1 MMKLLYATNLGENTL
16 SFDMIEDLLV
26 LKQAGLEEIVFLQTI
41 PDVMMDKRE
50 ATVREKWLSDLSDL
64 GITARFLT
72 EEVLSTAG
80 ILNTAQ
86 KEEASLIVVNLD
98 GKTNNPP
105 RSSLIN
111 NLIKLSTIPI
121 LIIND
126 TQEAS
131 AEEGKGLFDHIVFT
145 TDWTPASE
153 KALTYLMGFKE
164 ILGAVEIVNVING
177 KLTVRDMRELKERL
191 AHTRK
196 ICLDENIDA
205 ESHVYAG
212 QTAEE
217 IITASEDYKATLI
230 VLGAISEKSL
240 LKKIFK
246 KSSTFS
252 VAEEAA
258 VPVLIVP

>member
-1 MMKLLYATNLGENTL
+1 MKLLYATNLEETIL
-16 SFDMIEDLLV
+16 SFNMIEDLLI
-26 LKQAGLEEIVFLQTI
+26 LKQAGLEEIVFLHTI
-41 PDVMMDKRE
+41 PDIMMDKSE
-50 ATVREKWLSDLSDL
+50 TVSRDKRLADLSNL
-64 GITARFLT
+64 GIKSSVLT
-72 EEVLSTAG
+72 EEVLSLSG
-80 ILNTAQ
+80 ILNAAK
-86 KEEASLIVVNLD
+86 KEEVSLIVVDLD

-105 RSSLIN
+105 RSSFIK
-111 NLIKLSTIPI
+111 NLIKFSTIPI

-126 TQEAS
+126 SQESKKA
-131 AEEGKGLFDHIVFT
+131 EGKGFFDHVVFT
-145 TDWTPASE
+145 TDWTPSSE

-196 ICLDENIDA
+196 VCLDENIDA

-246 KSSTFS
+246 KSTTCS

-258 VPVLIVP
+258 IPVLIVP

>member
-41 PDVMMDKRE
+41 PDIKSE
-50 ATVREKWLSDLSDL
+50 TTVREKWLSDLTDL
-64 GITARFLT
+64 GITAKVLT

-80 ILNTAQ
+80 ILNTA
-86 KEEASLIVVNLD
+86 KEEEVSLIVVNLD

-105 RSSLIN
+105 RSPLIN
-111 NLIKLSTIPI
+111 NLIKISPIPI

-126 TQEAS
+126 TQEAAA
-131 AEEGKGLFDHIVFT
+131 AEKGKGLFDHIVFT
-145 TDWTPASE
+145 TDWSPASE
-153 KALTYLMGFKE
+153 KALTYLLGFKE
-164 ILGAVEIVNVING
+164 ILGPVEIVNVING
-177 KLTVRDMRELKERL
+177 KLTVRDMRQLKERL

-196 ICLDENIDA
+196 ICLDKNVDA
-205 ESHVYAG
+205 EAHIYAG
-212 QTAEE
+212 QTPEE
-217 IITASEDYKATLI
+217 IITASKDYRATLI
-230 VLGAISEKSL
+230 VLGAISEKTMF
-240 LKKIFK
+240 KKIFK
-246 KSSTFS
+246 KSSTYS